1 MYENCFARN
10 KKYCYNVSFYLIM
23 NNKRQRTG
31 DFLVKGYKL
40 ITLTAITDNES
51 ESDKRNRIME
61 LDNYLKC
68 FTEYFEFIDS
78 LFELDK
84 IGETYVEKM
93 LKDSNPF
100 LYFIIAFIFHNINI
114 ILDNQDYFQKF
125 KPIFEQISNKLN
137 RININWSRDL
147 VELTN
152 YNNTISKESLEVA
165 RKKIYTNFKIQGIHD
180 KYTSF
185 KPSITGQDI
194 IKNTELVLMFQ
205 ELQNYKPN
213 FLPNIPVKIVRGKG
227 KTKNKKQKTKNKK
240 QKTKKN
246 KQKFNKS
253 KKN

>member
-1 MYENCFARN
+1 M
-10 KKYCYNVSFYLIM
+10 
-23 NNKRQRTG
+23 NKRQRT
-31 DFLVKGYKL
+31 DDYLVKGYKL
-40 ITLTAITDNES
+40 TTLKAITNNES
-51 ESDKRNRIME
+51 ESVKNNRIME

-78 LFELDK
+78 LFELDN

-100 LYFIIAFIFHNINI
+100 LYFIIAFIIHNINI
-114 ILDNQDYFQKF
+114 ILDNKDYFQKF

-152 YNNTISKESLEVA
+152 YNNTNSKEFLEVA
-165 RKKIYTNFKIQGIHD
+165 RKKIYANFKTQGIHD

-185 KPSITGQDI
+185 KPSITSQDI
-194 IKNTELVLMFQ
+194 IKNTELALMFQ
-205 ELQNYKPN
+205 ELQNYNPN
-213 FLPNIPVKIVRGKG
+213 LLLVTIVRGRG
-227 KTKNKKQKTKNKK
+227 KTKRRKRIKESKNKK
-240 QKTKKN
+240 LKKHITRRLKPRIKTRSKPKKN
-246 KQKFNKS
+246 KNKSKVNKS

>member
-1 MYENCFARN
+1 M
-10 KKYCYNVSFYLIM
+10 
-23 NNKRQRTG
+23 NKRQRI
-31 DFLVKGYKL
+31 DDSFVKGYKL
-40 ITLTAITDNES
+40 TTLKAITNNES
-51 ESDKRNRIME
+51 ESVKQNRIME

-100 LYFIIAFIFHNINI
+100 LYFIIAFIIHNINI

-152 YNNTISKESLEVA
+152 YNNTISKKFLEVA
-165 RKKIYTNFKIQGIHD
+165 RRKIYANFRIQGIHD
-180 KYTSF
+180 NYTSF

-213 FLPNIPVKIVRGKG
+213 LLPVTIVRGKG
-227 KTKNKKQKTKNKK
+227 KTKRRKKEPKK
-240 QKTKKN
+240 KLETRKKLIIKKLRKHITQRLKPRFKFKLNKTKKN
-246 KQKFNKS
+246 
-253 KKN
+253 